1 MNKLQLREGGSIMK
15 KISIA
20 ILDSG
25 VKREHEAFINQ
36 TVSGFSLIIENGV
49 VKEDSDFNDILGHG
63 TAIYYLVNKEIP
75 KSFCSI
81 TNIKIN
87 TNNNSV
93 DYDDFCLYLE
103 YIENNYSFDIINIS
117 MGITRIGS
125 TYRMQR
131 ICSKLYKKGT
141 LIVSAYDNN
150 GAVSFPAALK
160 DVVGVDGNDTI
171 PTSQIRYN
179 QKGIIN
185 AEGRLSNLR
194 VPWTTPKYNIVKG
207 TSFLCAKVTGEL
219 ALKKCNE
226 EIINIPTEEK
236 DIVDI
241 LCGLPFKISKAA
253 VFPFNKE
260 IHSLARYENLL
271 DFKIVSYYSL
281 RETGCIGKRISEI
294 TNIPNEKI
302 IDNISNINWDSFD
315 TLILEHCKAIDSSAN
330 SCHFEDLY
338 EKAKKFNKNIYCFDL
353 PKDVLQESNSQG
365 YCPKLYNKDIL
376 YNKGKLFM
384 TNKPTVCI
392 VGTSSSQGKFT
403 LQLKIREKLLGIGYK
418 VGQIGTEPSSLLFG
432 MDAVFPLGYMSTVD
446 IYWDNIFSVT
456 NKLIWN
462 ITNKDVDIIIGGTQ
476 AGLLPYNNRNANNIP
491 IKHRI
496 FLEAF
501 SPDTIIL
508 CVNPYDDLKFVNKTI
523 KAAEGLTG
531 AHILGAVCYPIT
543 YESDW
548 KGNFGKTR
556 RITQQEFALIKEQ
569 YIKEFDL
576 ELFLLDID
584 TDINRLINKI
594 IIFYHQSS

>member
-1 MNKLQLREGGSIMK
+1 
-15 KISIA
+15 
-20 ILDSG
+20 
-25 VKREHEAFINQ
+25 
-36 TVSGFSLIIENGV
+36 
-49 VKEDSDFNDILGHG
+49 
-63 TAIYYLVNKEIP
+63 
-75 KSFCSI
+75 
-81 TNIKIN
+81 
-87 TNNNSV
+87 
-93 DYDDFCLYLE
+93 
-103 YIENNYSFDIINIS
+103 
-117 MGITRIGS
+117 
-125 TYRMQR
+125 
-131 ICSKLYKKGT
+131 
-141 LIVSAYDNN
+141 
-150 GAVSFPAALK
+150 
-160 DVVGVDGNDTI
+160 
-171 PTSQIRYN
+171 
-179 QKGIIN
+179 
-185 AEGRLSNLR
+185 
-194 VPWTTPKYNIVKG
+194 
-207 TSFLCAKVTGEL
+207 
-219 ALKKCNE
+219 
-226 EIINIPTEEK
+226 
-236 DIVDI
+236 
-241 LCGLPFKISKAA
+241 
-253 VFPFNKE
+253 
-260 IHSLARYENLL
+260 
-271 DFKIVSYYSL
+271 
-281 RETGCIGKRISEI
+281 
-294 TNIPNEKI
+294 
-302 IDNISNINWDSFD
+302 
-315 TLILEHCKAIDSSAN
+315 
-330 SCHFEDLY
+330 
-338 EKAKKFNKNIYCFDL
+338 
-353 PKDVLQESNSQG
+353 
-365 YCPKLYNKDIL
+365 
-376 YNKGKLFM
+376 M
-384 TNKPTVCI
+384 TNKPTVCV

-432 MDAVFPLGYMSTVD
+432 MDAVFPLGYMPTVD